1 VNEDPKQPL
10 YVAPEERVT
19 LDQLKGRV
27 EKIQNLAISE
37 SKRVA
42 NDVYDQ
48 NITRAVLVAVGVV
61 VVAASFV
68 YFFGSRAGRSAATP
82 SIPPPPPYGY

>member
-27 EKIQNLAISE
+27 EKIQNLALSE
-37 SKRVA
+37 TKRVA

-48 NITRAVLVAVGVV
+48 NITRAALVAVGVV
-61 VVAASFV
+61 VVAASLA
-68 YFFGSRAGRSAATP
+68 YFLGSKAGRRAATP
-82 SIPPPPPYGY
+82 PVAPPPYGY